1 MILQINQKINL
12 LISCVWISAELFT
25 FGQKSFNLVVYK
37 TLHSK
42 KMELTTSIKKSFL
55 DLFYNDLECDIEET
69 NSKLNLRIL
78 RIENNRFCYPDLVRE
93 LSNAI
98 ITFSLSRKEFTDF
111 EKDKRYGELNTKALN
126 KLRDYKIN
134 DGEAG
139 EILLYCFLESH
150 LNAPKILTKLE
161 LKTSSNDY
169 VKGSDGIHL
178 LKIAPKQFQLIFGES
193 KLEASLTDSL
203 SRAFKS
209 IHDFITRDKNNIT
222 HEIGLLS
229 SHLCKEALDEDL
241 YQYVKGIIF
250 PKSNENDPVQ
260 KDNAFAIFAG
270 FEIKTTNDE
279 FKLKN
284 EQFVKL
290 VRERVKQKVESKK
303 AHIKKK
309 IKEHKLFNYT
319 FYVYVFPFLEL
330 DATRKKIIEDLTTPV
345 K

>member
-1 MILQINQKINL
+1 MIGSLHVEVWSL
-12 LISCVWISAELFT
+12 LLCFAIA
-25 FGQKSFNLVVYK
+25 QKSFNLVISK
-37 TLHSK
+37 TLIHAK
-42 KMELTTSIKKSFL
+42 KMELSTSIKKSFL
-55 DLFYNDLECDIEET
+55 DLFYNDLECDIEDT

-78 RIENNRFCYPDLVRE
+78 RIENNCFCYPDLVRE

-161 LKTSSNDY
+161 IKTSSNDY

-178 LKIAPKQFQLIFGES
+178 LRVNPKQFQLIFGES

-203 SRAFKS
+203 SSAFKS
-209 IHDFITRDKNNIT
+209 IHEFITRDKNNIT

-229 SHLCKEALDEDL
+229 SQLCKEAFDEEL
-241 YQYVKGIIF
+241 YQYIKSIIF
-250 PKSNENDPVQ
+250 PRASEKEPIQ

-270 FEIKTTNDE
+270 FEIKASDEE

-284 EQFVKL
+284 PEFTEL
-290 VRERVKQKVESKK
+290 VRTRIKQEVETKIN
-303 AHIKKK
+303 HIKKK
-309 IKEHKLFNYT
+309 INEYKLFNYT
-319 FYVYVFPFLEL
+319 FYVYVFPFMEL
-330 DATRKKIIEDLTTPV
+330 HATRKKIIEDLTNPV